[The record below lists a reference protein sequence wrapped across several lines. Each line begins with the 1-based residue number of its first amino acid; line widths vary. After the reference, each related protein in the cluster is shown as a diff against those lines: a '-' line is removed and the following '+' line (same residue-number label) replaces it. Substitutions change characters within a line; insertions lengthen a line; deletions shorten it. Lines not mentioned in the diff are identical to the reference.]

1 MESNY
6 DVIVAGAGIAGSLA
20 AASAAKA
27 GAKVLLLDRNVPE
40 EPGKKTNWGW
50 VCGDAVAKSHT
61 DFIHQE
67 LGYNFQEPELELK
80 VDGVYAISPDFK
92 NKIAFD
98 GEGYVLDRPKF
109 GMKVRDLAV
118 KHGADYVVG
127 HEVEGPIIE
136 GNKLVGVFGRDHNKA
151 QYKVHGK
158 IIVDALGI
166 ASMLRRRLPVEAN
179 KYIQKDISIDDIE
192 STGRY
197 IVDFEPQGEDL
208 NYYDPKNCLIHLN
221 QQLAPGGYGWVF
233 PKRGDKV
240 NVGLGVE
247 KHSIDIRNAKL
258 GKKDTL
264 HTLIDQYIEWNPI
277 LKKTKLNDEH
287 KNGKGYWS
295 VTVRRQL
302 DCLVFN
308 NYIGAGDSMAMPNPI
323 SAGGIG
329 PAMVSGIIAGQMAAE
344 AVQENKLDMHY
355 LWKYNQR
362 YNELYGNKTAG
373 LEVFR
378 IYLQSMNND
387 LINYGMAHFLTKE
400 EAIQISYGLIPELKM
415 SSVLTKIIHGVANI
429 NAFNNLRF
437 VISKMKK
444 LNDLYANYPKS
455 TEGFDAWKA
464 LVDAE
469 IADAKE
475 RFKPAPI

>member
-1 MESNY
+1 MESSY
-6 DVIVAGAGIAGSLA
+6 DVIVAGAGLAGTLA
-20 AASAAKA
+20 AASASKA
-27 GAKVLLLDRNVPE
+27 GAKVLLIDRNMPE

-61 DFIHQE
+61 DFIKDE
-67 LGYNFQEPELELK
+67 LGYSFGEPELELK

-109 GMKVRDLAV
+109 AKKLRDIAV
-118 KHGADYVVG
+118 KSGADYVTG

-136 GNKLVGVFGRDHNKA
+136 GNNLVGIFGRDHNKE

-166 ASMLRRRLPVEAN
+166 ASMLRRRLPVAAN
-179 KYIQKDISIDDIE
+179 EYIQKDISIDDIE

-197 IVDFEPQGEDL
+197 IVDFEPTSEDL

-233 PKRGDKV
+233 PKRGAKV
-240 NVGLGVE
+240 NIGLGVE

-258 GKKDTL
+258 NKKDTL
-264 HTLIDQYIEWNPI
+264 HTLIDQYIDWNPI
-277 LKKTKLNDEH
+277 VKQTKLNDEH

-302 DCLVFN
+302 DCLVYN
-308 NYIGAGDSMAMPNPI
+308 NYIGAGDCMAMPNPI

-329 PAMVSGIIAGQMAAE
+329 PALVSGILAGQMAAE
-344 AVQENKLDMHY
+344 AVQENKTSMDY
-355 LWKYNQR
+355 LWKYNLK
-362 YNELYGNKTAG
+362 YNEAYGNKTAG

-400 EAIQISYGLIPELKM
+400 EAIQISYGLVPELSM
-415 SSVLTKIIHGVANI
+415 SSMLTKIIHGVANV

-444 LNDLYANYPKS
+444 LNELYANYPK
-455 TEGFDAWKA
+455 DASAFKA
-464 LVDAE
+464 WQAAVNAE
-469 IADAKE
+469 IADSKE
-475 RFKPAPI
+475 RFKPNPI

>member
-1 MESNY
+1 MESSY
-6 DVIVAGAGIAGSLA
+6 DVIVAGAGLAGTLA
-20 AASAAKA
+20 AAAASKA
-27 GAKVLLLDRNVPE
+27 GAKVLLIDRNTQE

-61 DFIHQE
+61 DFIKDE
-67 LGYNFQEPELELK
+67 LNYSFGEPELELK

-109 GMKVRDLAV
+109 AQKLRDIAV
-118 KHGADYVVG
+118 KSGADYVTG

-136 GNKLVGVFGRDHNKA
+136 GNNLVGIFGRDHNKE

-166 ASMLRRRLPVEAN
+166 ASMLRRRLPTAAYE
-179 KYIQKDISIDDIE
+179 YIQKDVSIDDIE

-197 IVDFEPQGEDL
+197 IVDFEPTREDL

-233 PKRGDKV
+233 PKRGAKV
-240 NVGLGVE
+240 NIGLGVE

-258 GKKDTL
+258 NKKDTL
-264 HTLIDQYIEWNPI
+264 HTLIDQYIDWNPI
-277 LKKTKLNDEH
+277 VKQTKLNDEH

-302 DCLVFN
+302 DCLVYN
-308 NYIGAGDSMAMPNPI
+308 NYIGAGDCMAMPNPI

-329 PAMVSGIIAGQMAAE
+329 PALVSGILAGQMAAE
-344 AVQENKLDMHY
+344 AVQENKTSMDF
-355 LWKYNQR
+355 LWKYNLK
-362 YNELYGNKTAG
+362 YNEAYGNKTAG

-400 EAIQISYGLIPELKM
+400 EAIQISYGLVPELSM
-415 SSVLTKIIHGVANI
+415 SSMLTKIIHGVANV

-444 LNDLYANYPKS
+444 LNELYANYPK
-455 TEGFDAWKA
+455 DASSFKA
-464 LVDAE
+464 WQTAVNAE
-469 IADAKE
+469 IANSKE
-475 RFKPAPI
+475 RFKPNPI

>member
-1 MESNY
+1 MESSY
-6 DVIVAGAGIAGSLA
+6 DVIVAGAGLAGTLA
-20 AASAAKA
+20 AAAASKA
-27 GAKVLLLDRNVPE
+27 GAKVLLIDRNTEE

-61 DFIHQE
+61 DFIKDE
-67 LGYNFQEPELELK
+67 LNYSFGEPELELK

-109 GMKVRDLAV
+109 AKKLRDIAV
-118 KHGADYVVG
+118 KSGAEYVTG

-136 GNKLVGVFGRDHNKA
+136 GNNLVGIFGRDHNKE

-166 ASMLRRRLPVEAN
+166 ASMLRRRLPAAAHE
-179 KYIQKDISIDDIE
+179 YIQKDVSIDDIE

-197 IVDFEPQGEDL
+197 IVDFEPTREDL

-233 PKRGDKV
+233 PKRGAKV
-240 NVGLGVE
+240 NIGLGVE

-264 HTLIDQYIEWNPI
+264 HTLIDQYIDWNPI
-277 LKKTKLNDEH
+277 VKNTKLNDEH

-302 DCLVFN
+302 DCLVYN
-308 NYIGAGDSMAMPNPI
+308 NYIGAGDCMAMPNPI

-329 PAMVSGIIAGQMAAE
+329 PALVSGILAGQMAAE
-344 AVQENKLDMHY
+344 AVQENKTSMDH
-355 LWKYNQR
+355 LWKYNMK
-362 YNELYGNKTAG
+362 YNEAYGNKTAG

-400 EAIQISYGLIPELKM
+400 EAIQISYGLVPELSM
-415 SSVLTKIIHGVANI
+415 SSMLTKIIHGVANV

-444 LNDLYANYPKS
+444 LNELYANYPKDTS
-455 TEGFDAWKA
+455 SFKAWQTA
-464 LVDAE
+464 VNAE

-475 RFKPAPI
+475 RFKPNPI